1 MNMFLKDHFD
11 LLKSVDG
18 IKKDKDHLDKFNIFM
33 GYLGN
38 NVKCD
43 SYRCR

>member
-18 IKKDKDHLDKFNIFM
+18 IKKDKDHLDEYNKLN
-33 GYLGN
+33 L
-38 NVKCD
+38 
-43 SYRCR
+43 R